1 MLSSRSLKTGES
13 LMDPKRVYA
22 AEPSQTADKPRSKS
36 KAPAVVPIDAD
47 KGLEA
52 ASAILATIE
61 RGFQEIETDIGRHR
75 REEHLGR
82 QLQTNA
88 RAADPRR
95 PIITRNDQLNDWLK
109 KNSAA
114 VPTKKGVEEALTGEL
129 PLDVSVAL
137 ELVTGTRPIAPPLL
151 DRRTL
156 IQQLEKNRDQIRK
169 GRDLQKSIV
178 DELRNELA
186 TRRSMQKQ
194 KPWSARE
201 LRIFRL
207 FQDAAALNDEK
218 NDDRQAEIVAGCR
231 PWRGDLLPEVLTRV
245 LLVLGSERDW
255 DSEISRARRRLE
267 ELGLI

>member
-1 MLSSRSLKTGES
+1 
-13 LMDPKRVYA
+13 MDPKRVYA
-22 AEPSQTADKPRSKS
+22 AEPSQTADKPRAKS
-36 KAPAVVPIDAD
+36 KKAAVVPIDSD

-82 QLQTNA
+82 QLQTTA

-95 PIITRNDQLNDWLK
+95 PTTISRNDQLNDWLK
-109 KNSAA
+109 KNGAA
-114 VPTKKGVEEALTGEL
+114 VPSKKLEEALTGEL

-151 DRRTL
+151 DRRAL

-169 GRDLQKSIV
+169 GRDLQKAIV

-186 TRRSMQKQ
+186 TRRFMQKQ
-194 KPWSARE
+194 KPHFHRE
-201 LRIFRL
+201 IQILRIL
-207 FQDAAALNDEK
+207 QDVAALNDAK
-218 NDDRQAEIVAGCR
+218 NDDRQAETEAGCR
-231 PWRGDLLPEVLTRV
+231 PWRSDILPEVLTRV

-255 DSEISRARRRLE
+255 DSEISRGRRRLE
-267 ELGLI
+267 ELKQIPEDPRRIEELKKI